1 MSVRPSVDA
10 DDSNFDFDDNNFDFA
25 AVDDDVVVVGM
36 DLLVHDIDK
45 MNHYYT
51 GCRTRCY
58 SFHYYNLNC
67 IRPRYGSNLN
77 GLDMVCFCQFRLSEL
92 APLLLLLLCERIFV

>member
-1 MSVRPSVDA
+1 MSVCPSVDA
-10 DDSNFDFDDNNFDFA
+10 DDSHFDFD
-25 AVDDDVVVVGM
+25 AVDDNVVVVGM

-45 MNHYYT
+45 MNHYYA

-58 SFHYYNLNC
+58 RFHYYDLNC

-77 GLDMVCFCQFRLSEL
+77 GLDMVCFRQFRLIETCPVVF
-92 APLLLLLLCERIFV
+92 AVVVVV